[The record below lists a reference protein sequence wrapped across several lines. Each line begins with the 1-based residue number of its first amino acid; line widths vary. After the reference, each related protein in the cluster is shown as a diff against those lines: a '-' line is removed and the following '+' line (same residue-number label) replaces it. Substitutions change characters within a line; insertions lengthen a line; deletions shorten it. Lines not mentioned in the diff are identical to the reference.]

1 MTTEPPSR
9 PHAAFGV
16 RTQLL
21 TFFRLGPRQL
31 ARLLFDAYGE
41 WSADGAA
48 RLGAALAY
56 YALFSAAPVIII
68 VTGVVGLAFGPAA
81 ASGEVAPLLE
91 RFVGHEGARATEMM
105 LSYSSSR
112 AQGTVAAVVGT
123 ISLLLAAST
132 LVNELR
138 QSLNIVWKIAPP
150 PSAGASFVATLRSM
164 FVDRL
169 YAIAIVIGAGVLI
182 VLSVLVNATVSA
194 MGKYAASWLPLPG
207 WLLQS
212 MNLTMGIGLMM
223 VTFALLY
230 KAVPDAKVSWGDAFV
245 GGLLTALL
253 FQVGTLL
260 LSTFLGRVTGSVY
273 GTAASVLAMLL
284 WVYYSAQVFF
294 FGAEAARLFA
304 DRFGGRIVPRRSLPL

>member
-1 MTTEPPSR
+1 VTTEPSR

-68 VTGVVGLAFGPAA
+68 VTSVVGLAFGRAA

-91 RFVGHEGARATEMM
+91 RFVGHEGARATELM

-150 PSAGASFVATLRSM
+150 PSAGAGLVATLRAT

-182 VLSVLVNATVSA
+182 VLSVLVNAAVSA
-194 MGKYAASWLPLPG
+194 MGKYASSWLPLPA
-207 WLLQS
+207 WLLQG
-212 MNLTMGIGLMM
+212 MNLTVGIGLMM

-260 LSTFLGRVTGSVY
+260 LSTFLGTVTGSVY

-304 DRFGGRIVPRRSLPL
+304 DRFGGRIVPRH